1 MGQSAGQ
8 NAILI
13 SGNEAA
19 GEAAMRAGCTFYAGY
34 PITPQNELTAYMADQ
49 LPLRGGTFIQ
59 AESELAAINM
69 VYGASAAGARAMTSS
84 SSPGVSLKQEG
95 ISYLAGSELPA
106 VIINVMRG
114 GPGLG
119 NISPSQAD
127 YYQTTRGGGHGD
139 YRTIALAPSTVQ
151 EVADLTY
158 LAFDLADRYL
168 TPVIILSDGML
179 GQMMEGARFDHLPP
193 PQPAERPWALTGRPG
208 RKRNQVH
215 SFYATAEMLAETNK
229 RLLARYAQISAEEA
243 RHELY
248 GPPDAEALLVAYGT
262 CARICRRVVDEAA
275 AHAAVQGGPVPAR
288 DALALPGGRPARAG
302 PEAAGRD
309 GGGDERRPDGG
320 RRAPVRRGRLPRGA
334 AQPRRRRGAHRRR
347 GDAGAEGGV
356 RVSSG
361 GRMPPARRLEGGAT

>member
-19 GEAAMRAGCTFYAGY
+19 GEAAIRAGCTFYAGY

-59 AESELAAINM
+59 AESEVAAINM

-84 SSPGVSLKQEG
+84 SSPGISLKQEG

-158 LAFDLADRYL
+158 LAFELADRYL
-168 TPVIILSDGML
+168 TPVVILGDGML
-179 GQMMEGARFDHLPP
+179 GQMMEGARFDHLLPP
-193 PQPAERPWALTGRPG
+193 DPPAKPWALTGRPG

-215 SFYATAEMLAETNK
+215 SFYATAETLGDTNR

-262 CARICRRVVDEAA
+262 CARICRRVVEEAPRA
-275 AHAAVQGGPVPAR
+275 LPFKVGLFRPVTLWPYPEVALR
-288 DALALPGGRPARAG
+288 ALAGALRGVMVVEMSAGQMVDDARLSIEGACRVELLARVGGEVPTAAEITAALR
-302 PEAAGRD
+302 EAFG
-309 GGGDERRPDGG
+309 
-320 RRAPVRRGRLPRGA
+320 
-334 AQPRRRRGAHRRR
+334 
-347 GDAGAEGGV
+347 
-356 RVSSG
+356 
-361 GRMPPARRLEGGAT
+361 

>member
-1 MGQSAGQ
+1 MASERADGKV
-8 NAILI
+8 ILI

-19 GEAAMRAGCTFYAGY
+19 GEAAIRAGCTFYAGY

-106 VIINVMRG
+106 VIVNMMRG

-119 NISPSQAD
+119 NISPSQGD
-127 YYQTTRGGGHGD
+127 YYQATRGGGHGD

-158 LAFDLADRYL
+158 LAFDLADRYR
-168 TPVIILSDGML
+168 TPVVVLGDGMI
-179 GQMMEGARFDHLPP
+179 GQMMEGAAFDHLPP
-193 PQPAERPWALTGRPG
+193 PSPPPKPWALTGRPG
-208 RKRNQVH
+208 RKRNHIH
-215 SFYATAEMLAETNK
+215 SFYATAQELAETNR
-229 RLLARYAQISAEEA
+229 RLLGRYEQIRQQEA

-248 GPPDAEALLVAYGT
+248 GPEDAEVLLAAYGT
-262 CARICRRVVDEAA
+262 CARICRRVVELGRQSLPFKVGLFRPITLWPYPAAALREAA
-275 AHAAVQGGPVPAR
+275 QRVRGVLVVEMSAGQMVDDVR
-288 DALALPGGRPARAG
+288 LALEGACRVELLSRVGGEVPT
-302 PEAAGRD
+302 AA
-309 GGGDERRPDGG
+309 EI
-320 RRAPVRRGRLPRGA
+320 
-334 AQPRRRRGAHRRR
+334 
-347 GDAGAEGGV
+347 AGALT
-356 RVSSG
+356 
-361 GRMPPARRLEGGAT
+361 ARFS